1 MKVAIST
8 LLLALPCVAFSQSTF
23 VLGLQG
29 QGTFQPNG
37 FPTCPE
43 DNPYCTPV
51 PVSWVGTLTLVT
63 SSDADGTYLGGAG
76 LTSIELASNLVQSFS
91 NGFNLDNGVPTY
103 LPASVTLAGGA
114 VTSISYFDNSLV
126 GATQRL
132 QIDGLAAS
140 YSVADGH
147 HGPTIFAAGV
157 VGAVPEPSSYALM
170 AAGLL
175 AVAGLSRRQRG
186 QSPSAARY
194 SPETDPAFEG

>member
-1 MKVAIST
+1 MKVPISA
-8 LLLALPCVAFSQSTF
+8 LLLALPCAAFSQSTF

-37 FPTCPE
+37 FPTCPV

-51 PVSWVGTLTLVT
+51 PVLWTGTLTLVT

-76 LTSIELASNLVQSFS
+76 LASIDLESNLVSSFS
-91 NGFNLDNGVPTY
+91 AGFNLDNGVPTY
-103 LPASVTLAGGA
+103 LPASVTILGGA

-126 GATQRL
+126 GATQKL
-132 QIDGLAAS
+132 HIDGLAAS

-147 HGPTIFAAGV
+147 HGPRIFADGA
-157 VGAVPEPSSYALM
+157 VGAVPEPSTYALM

-175 AVAGLSRRQRG
+175 AGAGLSRRRLITSTFVVQHKV
-186 QSPSAARY
+186 A
-194 SPETDPAFEG
+194 T